1 MDITFSTATEHREAE
16 TGVHDAAISD
26 ERIERQLAR
35 ARRWR
40 RSSWPAKRTILRSPI
55 PEPIRVDQP
64 LLPMI
69 LYGGSRP
76 ATWSDFFRSAYPYLI
91 FSGLLHIA
99 CLLWLASVLVQPEA
113 EEEQFYLQAIP
124 DKPMPEPIEAPP
136 LIVAL
141 PSVVDGGDQ
150 VVSFHVSSVVAPPDL
165 GGAQPSV
172 APSAPSST
180 INSGPIGDVKNLA
193 GNLGQELSAAGGE
206 GRGAEFFGIRAGG
219 EKFVFVVDSSRS
231 MTGQRWQQ
239 ASRELLA
246 SIQRLDEDMLFYV
259 IFFDETA
266 HPMFDR
272 DLPEEAMLAA
282 TPANIERLR
291 EWIASMPFGQDTKPL
306 KSMRLAL
313 DLRPDAIYLLS
324 DGEFADQ
331 TATYLRHNNMVN
343 ENDRLKMPGV
353 VVHTIGFQAA
363 EGQAVLKRIASENG
377 GLCQMVKHDGA

>member
-1 MDITFSTATEHREAE
+1 MDVTCSSAIDDDITEVGAST
-16 TGVHDAAISD
+16 AAISD

-40 RSSWPAKRTILRSPI
+40 RPGWTAARRVARSPL
-55 PEPIRVDQP
+55 PEPIRIDQP
-64 LLPMI
+64 LLPLI

-76 ATWSDFFRSAYPYLI
+76 ATWSDFFRTAYPYLI
-91 FSGLLHIA
+91 FSGLLHVA
-99 CLLWLASVLVQPEA
+99 CLCWLASVLVRPEA

-124 DKPMPEPIEAPP
+124 DKPMPEPIEPP
-136 LIVAL
+136 PIIVAL

-150 VVSFHVSSVVAPPDL
+150 VVSFHVSPVVAPPDL
-165 GGAQPSV
+165 GSDLPSV
-172 APSAPSST
+172 APSSKSSLL
-180 INSGPIGDVKNLA
+180 NSGPIGDVKNLA
-193 GNLGQELSAAGGE
+193 GNLGQELSTVGGE

-231 MTGQRWQQ
+231 MSGQRWQQ

-246 SIQRLDEDMLFYV
+246 SIQRLDDDMLFYV

-282 TPANIERLR
+282 TPGNVERLR
-291 EWIASMPFGQDTKPL
+291 EWLATLQFGHDTKPL

-343 ENDRLKMPGV
+343 ENDRLKIPGV

-363 EGQAVLKRIASENG
+363 EGQAVLERIARENG
-377 GLCQMVKHDGA
+377 GMCQMVTNDGA